1 MKAGI
6 NLRIELNFERSV
18 FMSEK
23 AKTVRVAVVQAAP
36 VVFDLEKTLEKA
48 LGLIKDA
55 AQKRANIVVFPETFI
70 PGYPR
75 GLTFGFNI
83 GARTMEGRKD
93 FQRFHDNCVAVP
105 GPEVDILAKAAA
117 ENNVYL
123 AMGITEKDGKNIDG
137 TLHCCMLFF
146 GPDGTFLGRHRK
158 LKPTGS
164 ERYIWGEDDGSTLTV
179 VDTPY
184 GQMGALI
191 CWENYMPLAR
201 AAMYQKGVKLYLAPT
216 ADQRDTFQCTLR
228 HIAIEGRCFVICC
241 NQYMEKGM
249 YPTDLNGYAEIEAQP
264 EVMCR
269 GGSCVVNPF
278 GEYVAGPVF
287 GREEILIAD
296 LDLDQITQGKAD
308 FDCIGHYSR
317 PDIFEL
323 IVHEKKSGE

>member
-1 MKAGI
+1 
-6 NLRIELNFERSV
+6 
-18 FMSEK
+18 MSEK

-48 LGLIKDA
+48 IGLIREA
-55 AQKRANIVVFPETFI
+55 AEKGANIVVFPETFI

-123 AMGITEKDGKNIDG
+123 AMGITEKDGNNIDG

-164 ERYIWGEDDGSTLTV
+164 ERYIWGQDDGSTLTV

-201 AAMYQKGVKLYLAPT
+201 AAMYQKGIKLYLAPT

-241 NQYMEKGM
+241 NQYMEKSM
-249 YPTDLNGYAEIEAQP
+249 YPTDLYGYAEIEAQP
-264 EVMCR
+264 DVMCR
-269 GGSCVVNPF
+269 GGSCIINPF
-278 GEYVAGPVF
+278 GEYVAGPAF
-287 GREEILIAD
+287 GGEEILVAD

-308 FDCIGHYSR
+308 FDCIGHYAR

-323 IVHEKKSGE
+323 IVHEKK

>member
-1 MKAGI
+1 
-6 NLRIELNFERSV
+6 
-18 FMSEK
+18 MSEK

-48 LGLIKDA
+48 IGLIREA
-55 AQKRANIVVFPETFI
+55 AEKGANIVVFPETFI

-105 GPEVDILAKAAA
+105 GPEVDILGKAAA

-123 AMGITEKDGKNIDG
+123 AMGITEKDGNNIDG

-164 ERYIWGEDDGSTLTV
+164 ERYIWGQDDGSTLTV

-201 AAMYQKGVKLYLAPT
+201 AAMYQKGIKLYLAPT

-241 NQYMEKGM
+241 NQYMEKSM
-249 YPTDLNGYAEIEAQP
+249 YPTDLYGYAEIEAQP
-264 EVMCR
+264 DVMCR
-269 GGSCVVNPF
+269 GGSCIINPF
-278 GEYVAGPVF
+278 RRVCCGTCLWRRRNTCRRF
-287 GREEILIAD
+287 G
-296 LDLDQITQGKAD
+296 
-308 FDCIGHYSR
+308 S
-317 PDIFEL
+317 
-323 IVHEKKSGE
+323 

>member
-1 MKAGI
+1 
-6 NLRIELNFERSV
+6 
-18 FMSEK
+18 MSEK

-48 LGLIKDA
+48 LGLIKEA
-55 AQKRANIVVFPETFI
+55 AEKGANIVVFPETFI

-123 AMGITEKDGKNIDG
+123 AMGITEKDGNNIDG

-164 ERYIWGEDDGSTLTV
+164 ERYIWGQDDGSTLTV

-201 AAMYQKGVKLYLAPT
+201 AAMYQKGIKLYLAPT

-241 NQYMEKGM
+241 NQYMEKSM
-249 YPTDLNGYAEIEAQP
+249 YPTDLYGYAEIEAQP
-264 EVMCR
+264 DGMCR
-269 GGSCVVNPF
+269 GGSCIINPF
-278 GEYVAGPVF
+278 GEYVAGPSF
-287 GREEILIAD
+287 GGEEILVAD

-308 FDCIGHYSR
+308 FDCIGHYAR

-323 IVHEKKSGE
+323 IVHEKK

>member
-1 MKAGI
+1 
-6 NLRIELNFERSV
+6 
-18 FMSEK
+18 MSEK

-36 VVFDLEKTLEKA
+36 VVFDLEKTLEKS
-48 LGLIKDA
+48 LGLIKEA
-55 AQKRANIVVFPETFI
+55 AEKGANIVVFPETFI

-123 AMGITEKDGKNIDG
+123 AMGISEKDGNNIDG

-164 ERYIWGEDDGSTLTV
+164 ERYIWGQDDGSTLTV

-201 AAMYQKGVKLYLAPT
+201 AAMYQKGIKLYLAPT

-241 NQYMEKGM
+241 NQYMEKSM
-249 YPTDLNGYAEIEAQP
+249 YPTDLYGYAEIEAQP
-264 EVMCR
+264 DVMCR
-269 GGSCVVNPF
+269 GGSCIINPF
-278 GEYVAGPVF
+278 GEYVAGPSF
-287 GREEILIAD
+287 GGEEILVAD

-308 FDCIGHYSR
+308 FDCIGHYAR

-323 IVHEKKSGE
+323 IVHEKK

>member
-1 MKAGI
+1 
-6 NLRIELNFERSV
+6 
-18 FMSEK
+18 MSEK

-48 LGLIKDA
+48 LGLIKEA
-55 AQKRANIVVFPETFI
+55 AEKGANIVVFPETFI

-123 AMGITEKDGKNIDG
+123 AMGITEKDGNNIDG

-164 ERYIWGEDDGSTLTV
+164 ERYIWGQDDGSTLTV

-201 AAMYQKGVKLYLAPT
+201 AAMYQKGIKLYLAPT

-241 NQYMEKGM
+241 NQYMEKSM
-249 YPTDLNGYAEIEAQP
+249 YPTDLYGYAEIEAQP
-264 EVMCR
+264 DVMCR
-269 GGSCVVNPF
+269 GGSCIINPF
-278 GEYVAGPVF
+278 GEYVAGPSF
-287 GREEILIAD
+287 GGEEVLVAD

-308 FDCIGHYSR
+308 FDCIGHYAR

-323 IVHEKKSGE
+323 IVHEKK

>member
-1 MKAGI
+1 
-6 NLRIELNFERSV
+6 
-18 FMSEK
+18 MSEK

-48 LGLIKDA
+48 LGLIKEA
-55 AQKRANIVVFPETFI
+55 AEKGANIVVFPETFI

-123 AMGITEKDGKNIDG
+123 AMGITEKDGNNIDG

-164 ERYIWGEDDGSTLTV
+164 ERYIWGQDDGSTLTV

-201 AAMYQKGVKLYLAPT
+201 AAMYQKGIKLYLAPT

-241 NQYMEKGM
+241 NQYMEKSM
-249 YPTDLNGYAEIEAQP
+249 YPTDLYGYAEIEAQP
-264 EVMCR
+264 DVMCR
-269 GGSCVVNPF
+269 GGSCIINPF
-278 GEYVAGPVF
+278 GEYVAGPSF
-287 GREEILIAD
+287 GGEEILVAD

-308 FDCIGHYSR
+308 FDCIGHYAR

-323 IVHEKKSGE
+323 IVNEKK

>member
-1 MKAGI
+1 
-6 NLRIELNFERSV
+6 
-18 FMSEK
+18 MSEK

-48 LGLIKDA
+48 IGLIREA
-55 AQKRANIVVFPETFI
+55 AEKGANIVVFPETFI

-105 GPEVDILAKAAA
+105 GPEVDILGKAAA

-123 AMGITEKDGKNIDG
+123 AMGITEKDGNNIDG

-164 ERYIWGEDDGSTLTV
+164 ERYIWGQDDGSTLTV

-201 AAMYQKGVKLYLAPT
+201 AAMYQKGIKLYLAPT

-241 NQYMEKGM
+241 NQYMEKSM
-249 YPTDLNGYAEIEAQP
+249 YPTDLYGYAEIEAQP
-264 EVMCR
+264 DVMCR
-269 GGSCVVNPF
+269 GGSCIINPF
-278 GEYVAGPVF
+278 GEYVAGPAF
-287 GREEILIAD
+287 GGEEILVAD

-308 FDCIGHYSR
+308 FDCIGHYAR

-323 IVHEKKSGE
+323 IVHEKK

>member
-1 MKAGI
+1 
-6 NLRIELNFERSV
+6 
-18 FMSEK
+18 MSEK

-48 LGLIKDA
+48 LGLIKEA
-55 AQKRANIVVFPETFI
+55 AQKGANIVVFPETFI

-75 GLTFGFNI
+75 GLTFGFNV

-105 GPEVDILAKAAA
+105 GPEVDILSKAAA

-123 AMGITEKDGKNIDG
+123 AMGITEKDGNNIDG
-137 TLHCCMLFF
+137 TLHCCVLFF

-164 ERYIWGEDDGSTLTV
+164 ERYIWGQDDGSTLTV

-201 AAMYQKGVKLYLAPT
+201 AAMYQKGIKIYLAPT

-241 NQYMEKGM
+241 NQYMEKSM
-249 YPTDLNGYAEIEAQP
+249 YPTDLYGYDEIEAQP

-269 GGSCVVNPF
+269 GGSCVINPF
-278 GEYVAGPVF
+278 GEYVAGPSF
-287 GREEILIAD
+287 GGEEILIAD

-308 FDCIGHYSR
+308 FDCIGHYAR

-323 IVHEKKSGE
+323 IVHEKK

>member
-1 MKAGI
+1 
-6 NLRIELNFERSV
+6 
-18 FMSEK
+18 
-23 AKTVRVAVVQAAP
+23 
-36 VVFDLEKTLEKA
+36 
-48 LGLIKDA
+48 
-55 AQKRANIVVFPETFI
+55 
-70 PGYPR
+70 
-75 GLTFGFNI
+75 
-83 GARTMEGRKD
+83 MEGRKD

-123 AMGITEKDGKNIDG
+123 AMGITEKDGNNIDG

-164 ERYIWGEDDGSTLTV
+164 ERYIWGQDDGSTLTV

-201 AAMYQKGVKLYLAPT
+201 AAMYQKGIKLYLAPT

-241 NQYMEKGM
+241 NQYMEKSM
-249 YPTDLNGYAEIEAQP
+249 YPTDLYGYAEIEAQP
-264 EVMCR
+264 DVMCR
-269 GGSCVVNPF
+269 GGSCIINPF
-278 GEYVAGPVF
+278 GEYVAGPSF
-287 GREEILIAD
+287 GGEEILVAD

-308 FDCIGHYSR
+308 FDCIGHYAR

-323 IVHEKKSGE
+323 IVHEKK

>member
-1 MKAGI
+1 
-6 NLRIELNFERSV
+6 
-18 FMSEK
+18 MSEK
-23 AKTVRVAVVQAAP
+23 AKTVRDAVVQAAP

-48 LGLIKDA
+48 LGLIKEA
-55 AQKRANIVVFPETFI
+55 AEKGANIVVFPETFI

-123 AMGITEKDGKNIDG
+123 AMGITEKDGNNIDG

-164 ERYIWGEDDGSTLTV
+164 ERYIWGQDDGSTLTV

-201 AAMYQKGVKLYLAPT
+201 AAMYQKGIKLYLAPT

-241 NQYMEKGM
+241 NQYMEKSM
-249 YPTDLNGYAEIEAQP
+249 YPTDLYGYAEIEAQP
-264 EVMCR
+264 DVMCR
-269 GGSCVVNPF
+269 GGSCIINPF
-278 GEYVAGPVF
+278 GEYVAGPSF
-287 GREEILIAD
+287 GGEEILVAD

-308 FDCIGHYSR
+308 FDCIGHYAR

-323 IVHEKKSGE
+323 IVHEKK

>member
-1 MKAGI
+1 
-6 NLRIELNFERSV
+6 
-18 FMSEK
+18 MSEK

-48 LGLIKDA
+48 LRLIKEA
-55 AQKRANIVVFPETFI
+55 AEKGANIVVFPETFI

-123 AMGITEKDGKNIDG
+123 AMGITEKDGNNIDG

-164 ERYIWGEDDGSTLTV
+164 ERYIWGQDDGSTLTV

-201 AAMYQKGVKLYLAPT
+201 AAMYQKGIKLYLAPT

-241 NQYMEKGM
+241 NQYMEKSM
-249 YPTDLNGYAEIEAQP
+249 YPTDLYGYAEIEAQP
-264 EVMCR
+264 DVMCR
-269 GGSCVVNPF
+269 GGSCIINPF
-278 GEYVAGPVF
+278 GEYVAGPSF
-287 GREEILIAD
+287 GGEEILVAD

-308 FDCIGHYSR
+308 FDCIGHYAR

-323 IVHEKKSGE
+323 IVHEKK

>member
-1 MKAGI
+1 
-6 NLRIELNFERSV
+6 
-18 FMSEK
+18 MSEK

-48 LGLIKDA
+48 IGLIHDA
-55 AQKRANIVVFPETFI
+55 AEKGANIVVFPETFI

-93 FQRFHDNCVAVP
+93 FQRFYDNCVAVP
-105 GPEVDILAKAAA
+105 GPEVDILGKAAA

-123 AMGITEKDGKNIDG
+123 AMGITEKDGNNIDG

-164 ERYIWGEDDGSTLTV
+164 ERYIWGQDDGSTLTV

-201 AAMYQKGVKLYLAPT
+201 AAMYQKGIKLYLAPT

-241 NQYMEKGM
+241 NQYMEKSM
-249 YPTDLNGYAEIEAQP
+249 YPTDLYGYAEIEAQP
-264 EVMCR
+264 DVMCR
-269 GGSCVVNPF
+269 GGSCIINPF
-278 GEYVAGPVF
+278 GEYVAGPAF
-287 GREEILIAD
+287 GGEEILVAD

-308 FDCIGHYSR
+308 FDCIGHYAR

-323 IVHEKKSGE
+323 IVHEKK

>member
-1 MKAGI
+1 
-6 NLRIELNFERSV
+6 
-18 FMSEK
+18 MSEK

-48 LGLIKDA
+48 IGLIREA
-55 AQKRANIVVFPETFI
+55 AEKGANIVVFPETFI

-105 GPEVDILAKAAA
+105 GPEVDILGKAAA

-123 AMGITEKDGKNIDG
+123 AMGITEKDGNNIDG

-164 ERYIWGEDDGSTLTV
+164 ERYIWGQDDGSTLTV

-201 AAMYQKGVKLYLAPT
+201 AAMYQKGIKLYLAPT

-241 NQYMEKGM
+241 NQYMEKSM
-249 YPTDLNGYAEIEAQP
+249 YPTDLYGYAEIEAQP
-264 EVMCR
+264 DVMCR
-269 GGSCVVNPF
+269 GGSCIINPF
-278 GEYVAGPVF
+278 GEYVAGPAF
-287 GREEILIAD
+287 GGEEILVAD
-296 LDLDQITQGKAD
+296 LDLDQITQGRAD
-308 FDCIGHYSR
+308 FDCIGHYAR

-323 IVHEKKSGE
+323 IVHEKK

>member
-1 MKAGI
+1 
-6 NLRIELNFERSV
+6 
-18 FMSEK
+18 MSEK

-36 VVFDLEKTLEKA
+36 GVFDLEKTLEKA
-48 LGLIKDA
+48 IGLIREA
-55 AQKRANIVVFPETFI
+55 AEKGANIVVFPETFI

-105 GPEVDILAKAAA
+105 GPEVDILGKAAA

-123 AMGITEKDGKNIDG
+123 AMGITEKDGNNIDG

-164 ERYIWGEDDGSTLTV
+164 ERYIWGQDDGSTLTV

-201 AAMYQKGVKLYLAPT
+201 AAMYQKGIKLYLAPT

-241 NQYMEKGM
+241 NQYMEKSM
-249 YPTDLNGYAEIEAQP
+249 YPTDLYGYAEIEAQP
-264 EVMCR
+264 DVMCR
-269 GGSCVVNPF
+269 GGSCIINPF
-278 GEYVAGPVF
+278 GEYVAGPAF
-287 GREEILIAD
+287 GGEEILVAD

-308 FDCIGHYSR
+308 FDCIGHYAR

-323 IVHEKKSGE
+323 IVHEKK

>member
-1 MKAGI
+1 
-6 NLRIELNFERSV
+6 
-18 FMSEK
+18 MSEK

-48 LGLIKDA
+48 IGLIREA
-55 AQKRANIVVFPETFI
+55 AEKGANIVVFPETFI

-105 GPEVDILAKAAA
+105 GPEVDILGKAAA

-123 AMGITEKDGKNIDG
+123 AMGITEKDGNNIDG

-164 ERYIWGEDDGSTLTV
+164 ERYIWGQDDGSTLTV

-241 NQYMEKGM
+241 NQYMEKSM
-249 YPTDLNGYAEIEAQP
+249 YPTDLYGYAEIEAQP
-264 EVMCR
+264 DVMCR
-269 GGSCVVNPF
+269 GGSCIINPF
-278 GEYVAGPVF
+278 GEYVAGPAF
-287 GREEILIAD
+287 GGEEILVAD

-308 FDCIGHYSR
+308 FDCIGHYAR

-323 IVHEKKSGE
+323 IVHEKK

>member
-1 MKAGI
+1 
-6 NLRIELNFERSV
+6 
-18 FMSEK
+18 MSEK

-48 LGLIKDA
+48 IGLIREA
-55 AQKRANIVVFPETFI
+55 AEKGANIVVFPETFI

-123 AMGITEKDGKNIDG
+123 AMGITEKDGNNIDG

-164 ERYIWGEDDGSTLTV
+164 ERYIWGQDDGSTLTV

-201 AAMYQKGVKLYLAPT
+201 AAMYQKGIKLYLAPT

-241 NQYMEKGM
+241 NQYMEKSM
-249 YPTDLNGYAEIEAQP
+249 YPTDLYGYAEIEAQP
-264 EVMCR
+264 DVMCR
-269 GGSCVVNPF
+269 GGSCIINPF
-278 GEYVAGPVF
+278 GEYVAGPAF
-287 GREEILIAD
+287 DGEEILVAD

-308 FDCIGHYSR
+308 FDCIGHYAR
-317 PDIFEL
+317 PDIFEI
-323 IVHEKKSGE
+323 IVHEKK

>member
-1 MKAGI
+1 
-6 NLRIELNFERSV
+6 
-18 FMSEK
+18 MSEK

-36 VVFDLEKTLEKA
+36 VVYDLEKTLEKA
-48 LGLIKDA
+48 IGLIREA
-55 AQKRANIVVFPETFI
+55 AEKGANIVVFPETFI

-105 GPEVDILAKAAA
+105 GPEVDILGKAAA

-123 AMGITEKDGKNIDG
+123 AMGITEKDGNNIDG

-164 ERYIWGEDDGSTLTV
+164 ERYIWGQDDGSTLTV

-201 AAMYQKGVKLYLAPT
+201 AAMYQKGIKLYLAPT

-241 NQYMEKGM
+241 NQYMEKSM
-249 YPTDLNGYAEIEAQP
+249 YPTDLYGYAEIEAQP
-264 EVMCR
+264 DVMCR
-269 GGSCVVNPF
+269 GGSCIINPF
-278 GEYVAGPVF
+278 GEYVAGPAF
-287 GREEILIAD
+287 GGEEILVAD

-308 FDCIGHYSR
+308 FDCIGHYAR

-323 IVHEKKSGE
+323 IVHEKK

>member
-1 MKAGI
+1 
-6 NLRIELNFERSV
+6 
-18 FMSEK
+18 MSEK

-48 LGLIKDA
+48 IGLIREA
-55 AQKRANIVVFPETFI
+55 AEKGANIVVFPETFI

-105 GPEVDILAKAAA
+105 GPEVDILGKAAA

-123 AMGITEKDGKNIDG
+123 AMGITEKDGHNIDG

-164 ERYIWGEDDGSTLTV
+164 ERYIWGQDDGSTLTV

-201 AAMYQKGVKLYLAPT
+201 AAMYQKGIKLYLAPT

-241 NQYMEKGM
+241 NQYMEKSM
-249 YPTDLNGYAEIEAQP
+249 YPTDLYGYAEIEAQP
-264 EVMCR
+264 DVMCR
-269 GGSCVVNPF
+269 GGSCIINPF
-278 GEYVAGPVF
+278 GEYVAGPAF
-287 GREEILIAD
+287 GGEEILVAD

-308 FDCIGHYSR
+308 FDCIGHYAR

-323 IVHEKKSGE
+323 IVHEKK

>member
-1 MKAGI
+1 
-6 NLRIELNFERSV
+6 
-18 FMSEK
+18 MSEK

-48 LGLIKDA
+48 IGLIREA
-55 AQKRANIVVFPETFI
+55 AEKGANIVVFPETFI

-123 AMGITEKDGKNIDG
+123 AMGITEKDGNNIDG

-164 ERYIWGEDDGSTLTV
+164 ERYIWGQDDGSTLTV

-201 AAMYQKGVKLYLAPT
+201 AAMYQKGIKLYLAPT

-241 NQYMEKGM
+241 NQYMEKSM
-249 YPTDLNGYAEIEAQP
+249 YPTDLYGYAEIEAQP
-264 EVMCR
+264 DVMCR
-269 GGSCVVNPF
+269 GGSCIINPF
-278 GEYVAGPVF
+278 GEYVAGPAF
-287 GREEILIAD
+287 DGEEILVAD

-308 FDCIGHYSR
+308 FDCIGHYAR

-323 IVHEKKSGE
+323 IVHEKK

>member
-55 AQKRANIVVFPETFI
+55 AQKGANIVVFPETFI

-184 GQMGALI
+184 GQMAPLYAGKTI
-191 CWENYMPLAR
+191 CPSPAR
-201 AAMYQKGVKLYLAPT
+201 
-216 ADQRDTFQCTLR
+216 QCIKR
-228 HIAIEGRCFVICC
+228 A
-241 NQYMEKGM
+241 
-249 YPTDLNGYAEIEAQP
+249 
-264 EVMCR
+264 
-269 GGSCVVNPF
+269 
-278 GEYVAGPVF
+278 
-287 GREEILIAD
+287 
-296 LDLDQITQGKAD
+296 
-308 FDCIGHYSR
+308 
-317 PDIFEL
+317 
-323 IVHEKKSGE
+323 

>member
-1 MKAGI
+1 
-6 NLRIELNFERSV
+6 
-18 FMSEK
+18 MSEK

-48 LGLIKDA
+48 VGLIKES
-55 AQKRANIVVFPETFI
+55 AQKGANIVVFPETFI

-75 GLTFGFNI
+75 GLIFGFNI

-123 AMGITEKDGKNIDG
+123 AMGITEKDGNNIDG

-164 ERYIWGEDDGSTLTV
+164 ERYIWGQDDGSTLTV

-201 AAMYQKGVKLYLAPT
+201 AAMYQKGIKLYLAPT

-241 NQYMEKGM
+241 NQYMEKSM
-249 YPTDLNGYAEIEAQP
+249 YPTDLYGYAEIEAQP
-264 EVMCR
+264 DVMCR
-269 GGSCVVNPF
+269 GGSCVINPF
-278 GEYVAGPVF
+278 GEYVAGPAF
-287 GREEILIAD
+287 GGEEILIAD

-308 FDCIGHYSR
+308 FDCIGHYAR

-323 IVHEKKSGE
+323 IVHEKK

>member
-1 MKAGI
+1 
-6 NLRIELNFERSV
+6 
-18 FMSEK
+18 
-23 AKTVRVAVVQAAP
+23 
-36 VVFDLEKTLEKA
+36 
-48 LGLIKDA
+48 
-55 AQKRANIVVFPETFI
+55 
-70 PGYPR
+70 
-75 GLTFGFNI
+75 
-83 GARTMEGRKD
+83 MEGRKD
-93 FQRFHDNCVAVP
+93 FQHFHDNCVAVP

-164 ERYIWGEDDGSTLTV
+164 ERYIWGQDDGSTLTV

-201 AAMYQKGVKLYLAPT
+201 AAMYQKGIKLYLAPT
-216 ADQRDTFQCTLR
+216 ADQRDTFQATLR

-241 NQYMEKGM
+241 NQYMEKSM
-249 YPTDLNGYAEIEAQP
+249 YPTDLYGYAEIEAQP
-264 EVMCR
+264 DVMCR
-269 GGSCVVNPF
+269 GGSCVINPF
-278 GEYVAGPVF
+278 GEYVAGPAF
-287 GREEILIAD
+287 GGEEILIAD

-308 FDCIGHYSR
+308 FDCIGHYAR

-323 IVHEKKSGE
+323 IVHEKKPDGE

>member
-1 MKAGI
+1 
-6 NLRIELNFERSV
+6 
-18 FMSEK
+18 MSEK

-48 LGLIKDA
+48 LGLIKEA
-55 AQKRANIVVFPETFI
+55 AEKGANIVVFPETFI

-123 AMGITEKDGKNIDG
+123 AMGITEKDGNNIDG
-137 TLHCCMLFF
+137 TLHCCMRFF
-146 GPDGTFLGRHRK
+146 GPDVTFLGRHRK

-164 ERYIWGEDDGSTLTV
+164 ERYIWGQDDGSTLTV

-201 AAMYQKGVKLYLAPT
+201 AAMYQKGIKLYLAPT

-241 NQYMEKGM
+241 NQYMEKSM
-249 YPTDLNGYAEIEAQP
+249 YPPDLYGYAEIEAQP
-264 EVMCR
+264 DVMCR
-269 GGSCVVNPF
+269 GGSCIINPF
-278 GEYVAGPVF
+278 GEYVAGPSF
-287 GREEILIAD
+287 GGEEILVAD

-308 FDCIGHYSR
+308 FDCIGYYAR

-323 IVHEKKSGE
+323 IVHEKK

>member
-1 MKAGI
+1 
-6 NLRIELNFERSV
+6 
-18 FMSEK
+18 MSEK

-48 LGLIKDA
+48 LGLIKEA
-55 AQKRANIVVFPETFI
+55 AEKGANIVVFPETFI

-83 GARTMEGRKD
+83 GARTMEGIKD

-123 AMGITEKDGKNIDG
+123 AMGITEKDGNNIDG

-164 ERYIWGEDDGSTLTV
+164 ERYIWGQDDGSTLTV

-201 AAMYQKGVKLYLAPT
+201 AAMYQKGIKLYLAPT

-241 NQYMEKGM
+241 NQYMEKSM
-249 YPTDLNGYAEIEAQP
+249 YPTDLYGYAEIEAQP
-264 EVMCR
+264 DVMCR
-269 GGSCVVNPF
+269 GGSCIINPF
-278 GEYVAGPVF
+278 GEYVAGPSF
-287 GREEILIAD
+287 GGEEILVAD

-308 FDCIGHYSR
+308 FDCIGHYAR

-323 IVHEKKSGE
+323 IVHEKK

>member
-1 MKAGI
+1 
-6 NLRIELNFERSV
+6 
-18 FMSEK
+18 MSEK

-48 LGLIKDA
+48 IGLIHEA
-55 AQKRANIVVFPETFI
+55 AEKGANIVVFPETFI

-123 AMGITEKDGKNIDG
+123 AMGITEKDGNNIDG

-164 ERYIWGEDDGSTLTV
+164 ERYIWGQDDGSTLTV

-201 AAMYQKGVKLYLAPT
+201 AAMYQKGIKLYLAPT

-241 NQYMEKGM
+241 NQYMEKSM
-249 YPTDLNGYAEIEAQP
+249 YPTDLYGYAEIEAQP
-264 EVMCR
+264 DVMCR
-269 GGSCVVNPF
+269 GGSCIINPF
-278 GEYVAGPVF
+278 GEYVAGPAF
-287 GREEILIAD
+287 DGEEILVAD

-308 FDCIGHYSR
+308 FDCIGHYAR

-323 IVHEKKSGE
+323 IVHEKK

>member
-1 MKAGI
+1 
-6 NLRIELNFERSV
+6 
-18 FMSEK
+18 MSEK

-48 LGLIKDA
+48 LGLIKEA
-55 AQKRANIVVFPETFI
+55 AEKGANIVVFPETFI

-123 AMGITEKDGKNIDG
+123 AMGITEKDGNNIDG
-137 TLHCCMLFF
+137 TLHCCMLIF

-164 ERYIWGEDDGSTLTV
+164 ERYIWGQDDGSTLTV

-201 AAMYQKGVKLYLAPT
+201 AAMYQKGIKLYLAPT

-241 NQYMEKGM
+241 NQYMEKSM
-249 YPTDLNGYAEIEAQP
+249 YPTDLYGYAEIEAQP
-264 EVMCR
+264 DVMCR
-269 GGSCVVNPF
+269 GGSCIINPF
-278 GEYVAGPVF
+278 GEYVAGPSF
-287 GREEILIAD
+287 GGEEILVAD

-308 FDCIGHYSR
+308 FDCIGHYAR

-323 IVHEKKSGE
+323 IVHEKK

>member
-1 MKAGI
+1 
-6 NLRIELNFERSV
+6 
-18 FMSEK
+18 MSEK

-48 LGLIKDA
+48 IGLIHEA
-55 AQKRANIVVFPETFI
+55 AEKGANIVVFPETFI

-83 GARTMEGRKD
+83 CARTMEGRKD

-123 AMGITEKDGKNIDG
+123 AMGITEKDGNNIDG

-164 ERYIWGEDDGSTLTV
+164 ERYIWGQDDGSTLTV

-201 AAMYQKGVKLYLAPT
+201 AAMYQKGIKLYLAPT

-241 NQYMEKGM
+241 NQYMEKSM
-249 YPTDLNGYAEIEAQP
+249 YPTDLYGYAEIEAQP
-264 EVMCR
+264 DVMCR
-269 GGSCVVNPF
+269 GGSCIINPF
-278 GEYVAGPVF
+278 GEYVAGPAF
-287 GREEILIAD
+287 DGEEILVAD

-308 FDCIGHYSR
+308 FDCIGHYAR

-323 IVHEKKSGE
+323 IVHEKK

>member
-1 MKAGI
+1 
-6 NLRIELNFERSV
+6 
-18 FMSEK
+18 MSEK

-48 LGLIKDA
+48 LGLIKEA
-55 AQKRANIVVFPETFI
+55 AEKGANIVVFPETFI

-123 AMGITEKDGKNIDG
+123 AMGITEKDGNNIDG

-164 ERYIWGEDDGSTLTV
+164 ERYIWGQDDGSTLTV

-201 AAMYQKGVKLYLAPT
+201 AAMYQKGIKLYLAPT

-241 NQYMEKGM
+241 NQYMEKSM
-249 YPTDLNGYAEIEAQP
+249 YPTDLYGYAEIEAQP
-264 EVMCR
+264 DVLCR
-269 GGSCVVNPF
+269 GGSCIINPF
-278 GEYVAGPVF
+278 GEYVAGPSF
-287 GREEILIAD
+287 GGEEILVAD

-308 FDCIGHYSR
+308 FDCIGHYAR

-323 IVHEKKSGE
+323 IVHEKK

>member
-1 MKAGI
+1 
-6 NLRIELNFERSV
+6 
-18 FMSEK
+18 MSEK

-48 LGLIKDA
+48 IGLIREA
-55 AQKRANIVVFPETFI
+55 AEKGANIVVFPETFI

-83 GARTMEGRKD
+83 GARTMEGRKY

-105 GPEVDILAKAAA
+105 GPEVDILGKAAA

-123 AMGITEKDGKNIDG
+123 AMGITEKDGNNIDG

-164 ERYIWGEDDGSTLTV
+164 ERYIWGQDDGSTLTV

-201 AAMYQKGVKLYLAPT
+201 AAMYQKGIKLYLAPT

-241 NQYMEKGM
+241 NQYMEKSM
-249 YPTDLNGYAEIEAQP
+249 YPTDLYGYAEIEAQP
-264 EVMCR
+264 DVMCR
-269 GGSCVVNPF
+269 GGSCIINPF
-278 GEYVAGPVF
+278 GEYVAGPAF
-287 GREEILIAD
+287 GGEEILVAD

-308 FDCIGHYSR
+308 FDCIGHYAR

-323 IVHEKKSGE
+323 IVHEKK

>member
-1 MKAGI
+1 
-6 NLRIELNFERSV
+6 
-18 FMSEK
+18 MSEK

-48 LGLIKDA
+48 LGLIKEA
-55 AQKRANIVVFPETFI
+55 AEKGANIVVFPETFI

-123 AMGITEKDGKNIDG
+123 AMGITEKDGNHIDG

-164 ERYIWGEDDGSTLTV
+164 ERYIWGQDDGSTLTV

-201 AAMYQKGVKLYLAPT
+201 AAMYQKGIKLYLAPT

-241 NQYMEKGM
+241 NQYMEKSM
-249 YPTDLNGYAEIEAQP
+249 YPTDLYGYAEIEAQP
-264 EVMCR
+264 DVMCR
-269 GGSCVVNPF
+269 GGSCIINPF
-278 GEYVAGPVF
+278 GEYVAGPSF
-287 GREEILIAD
+287 GGEEILVAD

-308 FDCIGHYSR
+308 FDCIGHYAR

-323 IVHEKKSGE
+323 IVHEKK